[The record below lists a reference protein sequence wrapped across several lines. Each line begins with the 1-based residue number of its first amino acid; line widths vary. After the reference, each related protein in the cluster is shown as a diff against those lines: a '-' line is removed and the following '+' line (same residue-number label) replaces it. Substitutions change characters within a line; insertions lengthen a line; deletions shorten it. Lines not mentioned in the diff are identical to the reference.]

1 MNRRGPAR
9 FGTVTS
15 FDAGRGLGE
24 IEGADGATYPFHST
38 VIVDGSRTIAVG
50 AAVEFEVIPGHLGRW
65 EAAEVSYAGSSA
77 IST

>member
-1 MNRRGPAR
+1 MR
-9 FGTVTS
+9 GTVTR

-24 IEGADGATYPFHST
+24 IESDDGATYPFHST
-38 VIVDGSRTIAVG
+38 VIVDGTRTIPVG
-50 AAVEFEVIPGHLGRW
+50 AAVEFEVTPGHLGRW

>member
-1 MNRRGPAR
+1 MR
-9 FGTVTS
+9 GTVTR

-24 IEGADGATYPFHST
+24 IKSDDGAAYPFHST
-38 VIVDGSRTIAVG
+38 VIVDGTRTIPVG

-65 EAAEVSYAGSSA
+65 EAAAVSYAGSSA

>member
-1 MNRRGPAR
+1 MRGR
-9 FGTVTS
+9 VTR

-24 IEGADGATYPFHST
+24 IESDDGATYPFHST
-38 VIVDGSRTIAVG
+38 VIVDGTRAMPVG

-65 EAAEVSYAGSSA
+65 EAAAVSYAGSSA